1 MRHLVSCCCA
11 VVLIG
16 CAKSEEQ
23 PARDTTAAALATPTT
38 ISLGDVAGKWAV
50 RNMTESGDSTL
61 VSFEMVATA
70 NTSGWTFNFPNR
82 KPVPVRV
89 VAVDG
94 DSIVTEAGPFE
105 SVLRK
110 GVQVRSR
117 TVNRLQDG
125 KLVGVTVARYAT
137 SRPDSVLRLRFEGTR
152 AP

>member
-23 PARDTTAAALATPTT
+23 PARDTTAAAPATPAT

-110 GVQVRSR
+110 GVQVTSR

-125 KLVGVTVARYAT
+125 KLVGATVARYAT

>member
-23 PARDTTAAALATPTT
+23 PARDTPAAAPATPAT

-70 NTSGWTFNFPNR
+70 NTSGWTLNFPNR

-89 VAVDG
+89 IAVDG

-105 SVLRK
+105 SMLRK

-125 KLVGVTVARYAT
+125 KLVGTTVARYAT